1 MSHTYINTQVQPLR
15 LTRSRAPLCSFCSL
29 RAAITQLLFRQVSFI
44 GARGLDD
51 TGILAIDD
59 ISVEGMD
66 IEAMACTIYPTTAVP
81 WSCSFEGGSGGV
93 VS

>member
-1 MSHTYINTQVQPLR
+1 M
-15 LTRSRAPLCSFCSL
+15 
-29 RAAITQLLFRQVSFI
+29 SFI